1 MRVGVEQGRSGD
13 MHVRLHIPMY
23 SAPARDMGLPGLV
36 AYHVMCVCGLSFF
49 FLSFFFPRA
58 VLFHLVLATLLLV
71 RSLSLILSL
80 PRIHFAAPSS
90 GVKRPSPPAPSHTVR
105 PCPFN
110 SSNPLRRASQ
120 ACLRSTYLSCL
131 CIPSWT
137 CFGHRSCWRR
147 SSKLDPHLVT
157 YSFRLPRNPPPY

>member
-1 MRVGVEQGRSGD
+1 

-49 FLSFFFPRA
+49 FLSFFFSSRCSLPSRPCHSPSCP
-58 VLFHLVLATLLLV
+58 LLVLDP
-71 RSLSLILSL
+71 L
-80 PRIHFAAPSS
+80 PPSDPLCS
-90 GVKRPSPPAPSHTVR
+90 TFQWSQTSIPSPPFTHSKTLSLQQQQ
-105 PCPFN
+105 
-110 SSNPLRRASQ
+110 SSAQSQ
-120 ACLRSTYLSCL
+120 SGCLRSTYLSCL